1 MSNFLKSILKD
12 SGNEHASLA
21 VDGLEADISGFVD
34 TGSYSFNALLSGSI
48 HGGMPDNKILGIA
61 GESATG
67 KTYFALGIARQFLQD
82 KPEGA
87 VLYFDSE
94 QAVTSDMINER
105 GLDAKR
111 VAVFPIATVEQ
122 FRHQLLQI
130 LDSYGKL
137 DKANQKPMLIV
148 LDSLGMLS
156 TSKEMND
163 GLEGKEVRDMT
174 RSQVIKSVFRTVTLK
189 LGKFNI
195 PLIVTNH
202 TYDVIGAY
210 VPTKEMGGGTGLKYA
225 ATTIVYL
232 SKKKEKV
239 DNEVVGNIIHC
250 KLYKGRLTR
259 ENKMIDTLLT
269 FDKGLDKHY
278 GLVPLAIKHGIF
290 KKSSTKIELPDGKTA
305 FESQINKNPE
315 KYFTEDVLKAID
327 AAASKEFK
335 YGMEEAEISNG
346 EEATAD

>member
-21 VDGLEADISGFVD
+21 SDGLEADISGFVD
-34 TGSYSFNALLSGSI
+34 TGSYSFNALLSGTI

-82 KPEGA
+82 KADGA

-105 GLDAKR
+105 GLDSRR

-137 DKANQKPMLIV
+137 KDEDRKPMMIV

-189 LGKFNI
+189 LGKFSI

-269 FDKGLDKHY
+269 FDRGLDKYY

-290 KKSSTKIELPDGKTA
+290 KKNSTKVELPDGKTV

-315 KYFTEDVLKAID
+315 KFFTEEVLKAID
-327 AAASKEFK
+327 AAAAKEFK
-335 YGMEEAEISNG
+335 YGMEEAEIPNG
-346 EEATAD
+346 EEETSD

>member
-21 VDGLEADISGFVD
+21 VDGLESDVSGFVD
-34 TGSYSFNALLSGSI
+34 TGSYSFNALLSGTI
-48 HGGMPDNKILGIA
+48 YGGMPDNKILGIA

-67 KTYFALGIARQFLQD
+67 KTYFALGIARKFLEEKKD
-82 KPEGA
+82 GA
-87 VLYFDSE
+87 ILYFDTE
-94 QAVTSDMINER
+94 QAVTSDMINDR
-105 GLDAKR
+105 GLDPKR
-111 VAVFPIATVEQ
+111 VAVFPVATVEQ
-122 FRHQLLQI
+122 FRHQMLQI
-130 LDSYGKL
+130 LDSYGKMKEE
-137 DKANQKPMLIV
+137 DRKPILVV

-174 RSQVIKSVFRTVTLK
+174 RSQIIKSVFRTVTLK
-189 LGKFNI
+189 LGKYNI

-225 ATTIVYL
+225 ASTIVYL

-239 DNEVVGNIIHC
+239 DNEVIGNIIHC

-278 GLVPLAIKHGIF
+278 GLVPLAIKHGVF
-290 KKSSTKIELPDGKTA
+290 KKSSTKIELPDGKSV

-315 KYFTEDVLKAID
+315 KYYTEEILKAID

-335 YGMEEAEISNG
+335 YGMEEVEDDGAEK
-346 EEATAD
+346 TAD

>member
-1 MSNFLKSILKD
+1 
-12 SGNEHASLA
+12 
-21 VDGLEADISGFVD
+21 
-34 TGSYSFNALLSGSI
+34 
-48 HGGMPDNKILGIA
+48 
-61 GESATG
+61 
-67 KTYFALGIARQFLQD
+67 
-82 KPEGA
+82 
-87 VLYFDSE
+87 
-94 QAVTSDMINER
+94 
-105 GLDAKR
+105 
-111 VAVFPIATVEQ
+111 
-122 FRHQLLQI
+122 
-130 LDSYGKL
+130 
-137 DKANQKPMLIV
+137 
-148 LDSLGMLS
+148 MLS

-189 LGKFNI
+189 LGKFSI

-269 FDKGLDKHY
+269 FDRGLDKYY

-290 KKSSTKIELPDGKTA
+290 KKNSTKVELPDGKTV

-315 KYFTEDVLKAID
+315 KFFTEEVLKAID
-327 AAASKEFK
+327 AAAAKEFK
-335 YGMEEAEISNG
+335 YGMEEAEIPNG
-346 EEATAD
+346 EEETSD